1 MQHRHPTRKAVVIAI
16 LLAGLPLV
24 SRVEADFHLVQIDE
38 VMAGLNGDATV
49 QFTSNSKFDKQLSKI
64 SQIRSFCGLFH
75 FVQGVF
81 LKFLGGIFHVKPPK

>member
-1 MQHRHPTRKAVVIAI
+1 VTGI
-16 LLAGLPLV
+16 LDQV
-24 SRVEADFHLVQIDE
+24 SRSLPHQNLREALDHVFMTHEKALEAVNALMRQH
-38 VMAGLNGDATV
+38 
-49 QFTSNSKFDKQLSKI
+49 SNSKFDKQLSKI